1 MNRAIKSIV
10 NRELKRIFT
19 DKRMIFTLF
28 VLPALS
34 IALIYIVMGYVS
46 MNFINDVNEH
56 ESSYVINNAPER
68 FKQFVDKEAME
79 RISISYVNQEGVEAY
94 ADAIRNG
101 DIDMY
106 VAFDLDFETQIE
118 NMEEVTIQT
127 YYNYGEDYSE
137 EANSRMINDILEPFR
152 NEILKDRFE
161 NENVVKVFQIND
173 MSHEASVINEDK
185 ASGKILSS
193 ILPML
198 ISIFLFAGAM
208 SVVVESIAGEKER
221 GTLAT
226 LLMTPV
232 ERTYIAIGKMVGHMI
247 IATLSALSSIVGI
260 GMTFLVLIWMIPNE
274 GDLGIALK
282 YGFFDWV
289 SLVFLMLMLVAIYV
303 GIVSLLSALAKSVKE
318 ASTYITPVYMGIMVL
333 SFMNMYSYNEAPFW
347 QYAIPIYGQIIGLKA
362 IFMYQMTLPIFVIC
376 LLNAVV
382 IWTILVWVI
391 RSLFNSE
398 KMLFTE

>member
-137 EANSRMINDILEPFR
+137 EANTRMINDILEPFR

-208 SVVVESIAGEKER
+208 SVVVESIAER
-221 GTLAT
+221 
-226 LLMTPV
+226 
-232 ERTYIAIGKMVGHMI
+232 
-247 IATLSALSSIVGI
+247 
-260 GMTFLVLIWMIPNE
+260 
-274 GDLGIALK
+274 
-282 YGFFDWV
+282 
-289 SLVFLMLMLVAIYV
+289 
-303 GIVSLLSALAKSVKE
+303 KSVE
-318 ASTYITPVYMGIMVL
+318 H
-333 SFMNMYSYNEAPFW
+333 W
-347 QYAIPIYGQIIGLKA
+347 QHY
-362 IFMYQMTLPIFVIC
+362 
-376 LLNAVV
+376 
-382 IWTILVWVI
+382 
-391 RSLFNSE
+391 
-398 KMLFTE
+398 

>member
-1 MNRAIKSIV
+1 MNRAIKSIM

-19 DKRMIFTLF
+19 DRRMVFTLF

-34 IALIYIVMGYVS
+34 IALIYIVMGYIS
-46 MNFINDVNEH
+46 MNFINDVNAH
-56 ESSYVINNAPER
+56 ESRYVINNAPER
-68 FKQFVDKEAME
+68 FKQFVEEEAVDG
-79 RISISYVNQEGVEAY
+79 IAITYVSQTSVSTY

-101 DIDMY
+101 DVDMY
-106 VAFDLDFETQIE
+106 VDFDATFENQIE
-118 NMEEVTIQT
+118 NAEKATIMT

-152 NEILKDRFE
+152 KDILSERFE
-161 NENVVKVFQIND
+161 NENMVVAFYIED
-173 MSHEASVINEDK
+173 MSDEAAVVNEDK

-193 ILPML
+193 VLPML

-232 ERTYIAIGKMVGHMI
+232 KRTYIAIGKMVGHMI
-247 IATLSALSSIVGI
+247 IATLSALSSIM
-260 GMTFLVLIWMIPNE
+260 GMGVTFLAIMIMMPE
-274 GDLGIALK
+274 EADLGIAIR
-282 YGFFDWV
+282 YGFLDW
-289 SLVFLMLMLVAIYV
+289 LALICIMLMLVAIYV
-303 GIVSLLSALAKSVKE
+303 GIVSLLSALSKSIRE
-318 ASTYITPVYMGIMVL
+318 ANTYITPIYMGIMVL
-333 SFMNMYSYNEAPFW
+333 SFMNIYSFSEAPLW
-347 QYAIPIYGQIIGLKA
+347 QYGIPVYGQIIGLRA
-362 IFMYQMTLPIFVIC
+362 IFMYQMSIPIFMIC
-376 LLNAVV
+376 LLNALV
-382 IWTILVWVI
+382 IWFALVWLI